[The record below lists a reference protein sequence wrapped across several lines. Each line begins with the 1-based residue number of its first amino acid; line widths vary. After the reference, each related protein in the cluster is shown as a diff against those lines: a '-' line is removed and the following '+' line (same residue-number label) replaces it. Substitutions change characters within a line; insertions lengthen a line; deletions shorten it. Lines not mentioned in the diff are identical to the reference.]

1 MSDGDLLRG
10 TRARTGRRCR
20 RRGENPLSDSSS
32 ALSVRH
38 APGHLLATVTVQHH
52 PPRLVAVATWEDGPE
67 YAPLER
73 PQYFADAPLP
83 PLEQAPP
90 VERPADGLPSSRPTF
105 DQPSAPVAPLATLVP
120 VPPDERDPA
129 RPFDVV
135 TASLTSE
142 SGWGGGTDQPFVPT
156 APFGASAAVA
166 AQPAQATLVGPPP
179 AQAAPL
185 GSLAPTSPSPVVPSP
200 DLYAFPTPGTPGWFA
215 PAPTT
220 YGEQGRPGR
229 VSAKQVVEAATP
241 GLCICLAVGGLISVL
256 SPVLLVVAVLL
267 STRVTV
273 AQRAVRTAFRVAA
286 GAVGFFVVV
295 GLFRRV
301 FEGEPWW
308 SFVGHW
314 SLLVCWVTLGVL
326 LLVVWQALTR
336 PPAQQPPS
344 SNPWG

>member
-1 MSDGDLLRG
+1 M
-10 TRARTGRRCR
+10 
-20 RRGENPLSDSSS
+20 
-32 ALSVRH
+32 
-38 APGHLLATVTVQHH
+38 
-52 PPRLVAVATWEDGPE
+52 ATWEDGPE

-83 PLEQAPP
+83 PLEEAPAP
-90 VERPADGLPSSRPTF
+90 ARPADGMSSARPTF

-120 VPPDERDPA
+120 APPDERDPA

-142 SGWGGGTDQPFVPT
+142 SGWGVPSDQPFVPT

-166 AQPAQATLVGPPP
+166 AHPAQTAPFAPAAQASSAGPPS
-179 AQAAPL
+179 AL
-185 GSLAPTSPSPVVPSP
+185 GPTALAPTAPSP
-200 DLYAFPTPGTPGWFA
+200 DPYAFPAPGTPGWFA
-215 PAPTT
+215 PPPTT

-229 VSAKQVVEAATP
+229 VDLKRVVEAATP
-241 GLCICLAVGGLISVL
+241 GLCICLALGGVISVL

-273 AQRAVRTAFRVAA
+273 AQRAVRTAFRIAA
-286 GAVGFFVVV
+286 GAVALFAVV
-295 GLFRRV
+295 GLFRSV

-308 SFVGHW
+308 SFVGLW
-314 SLLVCWVTLGVL
+314 SLLICWIMLGVL
-326 LLVVWQALTR
+326 LLIVWQALTR
-336 PPAQQPPS
+336 PQAPPPADQQPPS